1 MQQKKNDTG
10 IAAELQL
17 VFSSQEQDR
26 YFPGTAPHEDARD
39 EDADVPSLEALIQ
52 AVLNSNTEAIDAAE
66 PLDCVL
72 LVLRTVTV
80 HNLNSSLSR
89 WN

>member
-10 IAAELQL
+10 IVAEFLL

-26 YFPGTAPHEDARD
+26 YFPGTAPHEGARD
-39 EDADVPSLEALIQ
+39 EDADAPSLEALIQ
-52 AVLNSNTEAIDAAE
+52 AVLNTNTDSIDASE
-66 PLDCVL
+66 
-72 LVLRTVTV
+72 
-80 HNLNSSLSR
+80 R